1 MKCHSGPDKRTER
14 KHNEL
19 GTEVKII
26 PPAGELADHVALKC
40 GKFSFF
46 FTSLLF
52 PRVKKDTS
60 GLFHNEGYIST

>member
-26 PPAGELADHVALKC
+26 PPAG
-40 GKFSFF
+40 
-46 FTSLLF
+46 
-52 PRVKKDTS
+52 
-60 GLFHNEGYIST
+60 